1 MIVSPNLKS
10 STHEDIEINIL
21 REVRRKEVEI
31 KYKTM
36 K

>member
-10 STHEDIEINIL
+10 STHEDIEIYIL